1 MRGQAWSGVVSG
13 AVSLVGLLLAS
24 NHQSKHTDKHPCA
37 CRYSI
42 FAEELTQRPIAECA
56 AAFAEADAWFS
67 AWQGG
72 DVQPDEMLIIADQ
85 VPMHVYSALHSDV
98 MHAAINLVLAL
109 ECRYHSSAVL
119 HRSAADALPNWRMTE
134 LI

>member
-1 MRGQAWSGVVSG
+1 MTRKTY
-13 AVSLVGLLLAS
+13 L
-24 NHQSKHTDKHPCA
+24 

-85 VPMHVYSALHSDV
+85 VLVQWQPKTLCDV
-98 MHAAINLVLAL
+98 CCQDTLAPAFA
-109 ECRYHSSAVL
+109 CG
-119 HRSAADALPNWRMTE
+119 
-134 LI
+134 